1 MARDDPIVEDSSD
14 LTTRLRPRDT
24 ARARIDEPTVA
35 MIHSVKKQLYE
46 KAAYS
51 LD

>member
-1 MARDDPIVEDSSD
+1 MARDDPSVEYSSD
-14 LTTRLRPRDT
+14 LGARLRPRDT

-35 MIHSVKKQLYE
+35 MIHSVNKQLYK